1 MTLAEIV
8 AAIVGILAPAV
19 VAAVGYLWRK
29 TEEHTIKIAKIETR
43 QDDLI
48 HRLTADMS
56 EIKNDMKVARVDV
69 QQIKER
75 LAGIE

>member
-1 MTLAEIV
+1 MTVAEIV
-8 AAIVGILAPAV
+8 GAIVGILAPAI

-29 TEEHTIKIAKIETR
+29 TEDHTIKIAKIETR

-48 HRLTADMS
+48 KHLSADME
-56 EIKNDMKVARVDV
+56 EIKDDLKVARGDV

-75 LAGIE
+75 LAAIK